1 MKVPTMGKAQQGG
14 NESSVGLNSPL
25 NAIIA
30 SAMEA
35 IISMDE
41 QQRIVMFNPS
51 AEQIFGIPAREVIG
65 SSIYRFVPE
74 RFQAPCRKVVERLG
88 RTGGSDQH
96 MGAFG
101 MLSGLRANGE
111 EFPVEASLS
120 QAESG
125 GKKLFT
131 VTLRDITN
139 RKTAEAALLE
149 AEQRRRLAMETAD
162 LGFYERDLISN
173 QVTADAN
180 WRKIMGLAE
189 GEPGPDFAPKSLFPE
204 DRERILALLSQAY
217 DPRRQAAVG
226 ADFRIVR
233 PNGEVR
239 WLAGRGRVVFDDSVQ
254 PPVARKFLGVVQ
266 DITERKEVELAL
278 TQTRALL
285 TQSNQD
291 LEMKV
296 RERTESL
303 IQASAEMEAFCYSLS
318 HDMRSPLRAIVT
330 FTELAML
337 DSGQQLTDEST
348 GLLQKVIT
356 AARRLDQLI
365 QDVLAFS
372 QVSRMKIELEF
383 VDVEQLLAEIITER
397 PEFQPASA
405 EILIE
410 RPLECVLGHK
420 ASLTQCFTNLLSNA
434 VKFMPPG
441 RKPRVR
447 IFTQKLNDKVR
458 IWVEDNGIGIEAAA
472 QTKIF
477 ELFERGQSARPY
489 AGVGAGLAIV
499 SKAVERMGGK
509 VGVESEPGH
518 GSRFWLELR
527 ATGQKEP
534 PQADPAES
542 L

>member
-1 MKVPTMGKAQQGG
+1 MKAPTLGKAHEGG

-25 NAIIA
+25 KAIIA
-30 SAMEA
+30 SATDA

-51 AEQIFGIPAREVIG
+51 AEQILGIPAGDVIG

-74 RFQAPCRKVVERLG
+74 RFQAACRRVVDRLG
-88 RTGGSDQH
+88 GTVGSDQH

-120 QAESG
+120 LAESG

-131 VTLRDITN
+131 VILRDVTS
-139 RKTAEAALLE
+139 RKAAEAALLE
-149 AEQRRRLAMETAD
+149 SEERLRLAMETAD

-173 QVTADAN
+173 QVTVDAN
-180 WRKIMGLAE
+180 WRKIMGLSE

-204 DRERILALLSQAY
+204 DRERILGLVSQAF

-239 WLAGRGRVVFDDSVQ
+239 WLAGRGRVVFDNSTQ

-291 LEMKV
+291 LEQKV

-330 FTELAML
+330 FTEFALL
-337 DSGQQLTDEST
+337 NSRQQLTEESA
-348 GLLQKVIT
+348 GFLQKVIT

-372 QVSRMKIELEF
+372 QVSRMKVELEL
-383 VDVEQLLAEIITER
+383 VDVEELLGEIIGER
-397 PEFQPASA
+397 PEFQAPSA

-410 RPLECVLGHK
+410 RPLEPVLGHK

-434 VKFMPPG
+434 VKFMPSG

-447 IFTQKLNDKVR
+447 IFSQKLNDKVR
-458 IWVEDNGIGIEAAA
+458 LWVEDNGIGIEAAA
-472 QTKIF
+472 QGKIF

-509 VGVESEPGH
+509 VGVESEPGR

-527 ATGQKEP
+527 LIEQ
-534 PQADPAES
+534 
-542 L
+542 